1 LRGCSLSGAS
11 KRDWPISLKNIRWAL
26 MEGGACSE
34 YGRPHVRF
42 GVTQVRP
49 IEELADEIR
58 TGYKIAQGHKSEVF
72 DSIDY
77 IGDGLLIKIAKSVWG
92 KYGVA
97 NLPEKSVSQ
106 ANPFAK
112 QICPGLAKL

>member
-1 LRGCSLSGAS
+1 
-11 KRDWPISLKNIRWAL
+11 

-97 NLPEKSVSQ
+97 KLPEKSVSQ
-106 ANPFAK
+106 ATK